1 MYAKADLDSRLISF
15 PWLVTG
21 YLAAVKQ
28 SAMDTSAALIA
39 DLVLA

>member
-1 MYAKADLDSRLISF
+1 MHAQADLDSRPISF
-15 PWLVTG
+15 PWLMTSH
-21 YLAAVKQ
+21 LAGVKQ